1 MRALHRLPHVGTFL
15 LFVVEK
21 SSPGLEGH
29 QYPGIDDCLSQG
41 ARKGRMGMLRQSCI
55 RVKYSYGESL
65 TSKYLASCSG
75 ASG

>member
-29 QYPGIDDCLSQG
+29 QYPGVDDFLGQG
-41 ARKGRMGMLRQSCI
+41 ARKGRMGVLRQCCI
-55 RVKYSYGESL
+55 GVKYAYGMLLS
-65 TSKYLASCSG
+65 SKYLASCSG